1 MIIPILSFMRSIIS
15 IVLLLTWSVSSFS
28 QATSLAGLHPALP
41 GEIDHSQPMMID
53 GVTTPVFSAD
63 GLQIAPEKL
72 GEFFSSGE
80 LTLEPYVNDKKEV
93 KAFVFRKLT
102 EEEQK
107 MMGGMMKRPM
117 DEITADE
124 KAHPIDGVLTDMKGN
139 KVKISDFK
147 GKVVVI
153 NFWFIAC
160 KPCTM
165 EMPEL
170 NHVVTEFNGKDVVFL
185 GVALDD
191 AKALKKFLKEHT
203 FDYQIFAKSDQFAN
217 EMGVMSF
224 PTHFVIGKDGILQ
237 FKTSGFSPSTIPT
250 LKEAINAALN

>member
-1 MIIPILSFMRSIIS
+1 MMTKTSNVIKTLLVASLMLFSIIS
-15 IVLLLTWSVSSFS
+15 FS
-28 QATSLAGLHPALP
+28 QVSSLAGLHPASP
-41 GEIDHSQPMMID
+41 GDIDHSQPMMID

-139 KVKISDFK
+139 KVKISDFI

-170 NHVVTEFNGKDVVFL
+170 NHLVTEFNGKDVVFL
-185 GVALDD
+185 GVALDE
-191 AKALKKFLKEHT
+191 AKDLKKFLKEHA
-203 FDYQIFAKSDQFAN
+203 FDYRIFSKGDQFAN

-224 PTHFVIGKDGILQ
+224 PTHFVIGRDGILQ
-237 FKTSGFSPSTIPT
+237 FKTSGFSPTTIPT
-250 LKEAINAALN
+250 LKEAINAAL

>member
-1 MIIPILSFMRSIIS
+1 MKSILSFFFFTFLSC
-15 IVLLLTWSVSSFS
+15 SVFS
-28 QATSLAGLHPALP
+28 QVTSLEGLHAALP

-53 GVTTPVFSAD
+53 GVTTPVFSPE
-63 GLQIAPEKL
+63 GVKIAPEKL
-72 GEFFSSGE
+72 GEYFSSGE
-80 LTLEPYVNDKKEV
+80 LTLEPYCNDKKEV
-93 KAFVFRKLT
+93 KAFVFRKLS
-102 EEEQK
+102 EEEKK
-107 MMGGMMKRPM
+107 MMSKMMIPV
-117 DEITADE
+117 DEISAEE
-124 KAHPIDGVLTDMKGN
+124 KNHPIDGVLTDLKGN

-185 GVALDD
+185 GVALDEVKD
-191 AKALKKFLKEHT
+191 LKKFLKEHA
-203 FDYQIFAKSDQFAN
+203 FDYRIFATGDQFAN

-224 PTHFVIGKDGILQ
+224 PTHFVIGRDGILQ
-237 FKTSGFSPSTIPT
+237 FKTSGFSPTTIPT
-250 LKEAINAALN
+250 LKEAINAALK

>member
-1 MIIPILSFMRSIIS
+1 MMTKTSNVIKTLLVASLMLFSIIS
-15 IVLLLTWSVSSFS
+15 FS
-28 QATSLAGLHPALP
+28 QVSSLAGLHPASP
-41 GEIDHSQPMMID
+41 GEIDHSKPMMID

-139 KVKISDFK
+139 KVKISDFI

-170 NHVVTEFNGKDVVFL
+170 NHLVTEFNGKDVVFL
-185 GVALDD
+185 GVALDE
-191 AKALKKFLKEHT
+191 AKDLKKFLKEHA
-203 FDYQIFAKSDQFAN
+203 FDYRIFSKGDQFAN

-224 PTHFVIGKDGILQ
+224 PTHFVIGRDGILQ
-237 FKTSGFSPSTIPT
+237 FKTSGFSPTTIPT
-250 LKEAINAALN
+250 LKEAINAAL

>member
-1 MIIPILSFMRSIIS
+1 MIFPISPNKIICAVFF
-15 IVLLLTWSVSSFS
+15 VLISAISFS
-28 QATSLAGLHPALP
+28 QVTSLEGLRAALP

-53 GVTTPVFSAD
+53 GVTTPVFTAE
-63 GLQIAPEKL
+63 GVKVAPEKL
-72 GEFFSSGE
+72 GEYFSSNE
-80 LTLEPYVNDKKEV
+80 YTLEPFVNAKKEL
-93 KAFVFRKLT
+93 KAFVFRKLS
-102 EEEQK
+102 EEEKK
-107 MMGGMMKRPM
+107 MMSKMMIPVE
-117 DEITADE
+117 EISSDE
-124 KAHPIDGVLTDMKGN
+124 KNHPIDGVLTDMKGN

-185 GVALDD
+185 GVALDEVKD
-191 AKALKKFLKEHT
+191 LKKFLKDHA
-203 FDYQIFAKSDQFAN
+203 FDYRIFAAGDQFAN

-224 PTHFVIGKDGILQ
+224 PTHFVIGRDGILQ
-237 FKTSGFSPSTIPT
+237 FKTSGFSPTTIPT
-250 LKEAINAALN
+250 LKDAINTALK

>member
-1 MIIPILSFMRSIIS
+1 M
-15 IVLLLTWSVSSFS
+15 LLTWSVSSFS
-28 QATSLAGLHPALP
+28 QVTSLAGLHPALP

-53 GVTTPVFSAD
+53 GVTTPVFSPD
-63 GLQIAPEKL
+63 SVQIAPEKL
-72 GEFFSSGE
+72 GEYFSSGE
-80 LTLEPYVNDKKEV
+80 LTLEPYCNDKKEV
-93 KAFVFRKLT
+93 KAFVFRKLS
-102 EEEQK
+102 EEEKK
-107 MMGGMMKRPM
+107 MMSKMMVSV
-117 DEITADE
+117 DEISAEE
-124 KAHPIDGVLTDMKGN
+124 KNHPIDGVLTDMKGN

-203 FDYQIFAKSDQFAN
+203 FDYRIFAKSDQFAN
-217 EMGVMSF
+217 EMKVMSF
-224 PTHFVIGKDGILQ
+224 PTHFVIARDGFLQ
-237 FKTSGFSPSTIPT
+237 FKTSGFSPTTIPT

>member
-1 MIIPILSFMRSIIS
+1 MIFPFSPNKIICAVFF
-15 IVLLLTWSVSSFS
+15 VLISAISFS
-28 QATSLAGLHPALP
+28 QVTSLEGLRAALP

-53 GVTTPVFSAD
+53 GVTTPVFTAE
-63 GLQIAPEKL
+63 GVKVAPEKL
-72 GEFFSSGE
+72 GEYFSSNE
-80 LTLEPYVNDKKEV
+80 YTLEPFVNAKKEL
-93 KAFVFRKLT
+93 KAFVFRQLS
-102 EEEQK
+102 EEEKK
-107 MMGGMMKRPM
+107 MMSKMMIPVE
-117 DEITADE
+117 EISSEE
-124 KAHPIDGVLTDMKGN
+124 KNHPIDGVLTDMKGN

-185 GVALDD
+185 GVALDEVKD
-191 AKALKKFLKEHT
+191 LKKFLKEHA
-203 FDYQIFAKSDQFAN
+203 FDYRIFAAGDQFAN

-224 PTHFVIGKDGILQ
+224 PTHFVIGRDGILQ
-237 FKTSGFSPSTIPT
+237 FKTSGFSPTTIPT
-250 LKEAINAALN
+250 LKEAINAALK

>member
-1 MIIPILSFMRSIIS
+1 MMTKTSNVIKTLLVASLMLFSIIS
-15 IVLLLTWSVSSFS
+15 FS
-28 QATSLAGLHPALP
+28 QVTSLAGLHPALP
-41 GEIDHSQPMMID
+41 GDIDHSQPMMID

-107 MMGGMMKRPM
+107 MMGGMMKGPM

-165 EMPEL
+165 EIPEL
-170 NHVVTEFNGKDVVFL
+170 NHVAAEYAGKDIVFL
-185 GVALDD
+185 GVALDE
-191 AKALKKFLKEHT
+191 AKALKKFLKEHP
-203 FDYQIFAKSDQFAN
+203 FDYRICAKSDQFAN
-217 EMGVMSF
+217 EMKVMSF
-224 PTHFVIGKDGILQ
+224 PTHFVIGRDGILQ
-237 FKTSGFSPSTIPT
+237 FKTSGFSPTTIPT

>member
-1 MIIPILSFMRSIIS
+1 MIFPISPNKIICAVFF
-15 IVLLLTWSVSSFS
+15 VLISAISFS
-28 QATSLAGLHPALP
+28 QVTSLEGLRAALP

-53 GVTTPVFSAD
+53 GVTTPVFTAE
-63 GLQIAPEKL
+63 GVKVAPEKL
-72 GEFFSSGE
+72 GEYFSSNE
-80 LTLEPYVNDKKEV
+80 YTLEPFVNAKKEL
-93 KAFVFRKLT
+93 KAFVFRKLS
-102 EEEQK
+102 EEEKK
-107 MMGGMMKRPM
+107 MMSKMMIPVE
-117 DEITADE
+117 EISSDE
-124 KAHPIDGVLTDMKGN
+124 KNHPIDGVLTDMKGN

-185 GVALDD
+185 GVALDEVKD
-191 AKALKKFLKEHT
+191 LKKFLKEHA
-203 FDYQIFAKSDQFAN
+203 FDYRIFAAGDQFAN

-224 PTHFVIGKDGILQ
+224 PTHFVIGRDGILQ
-237 FKTSGFSPSTIPT
+237 FKTSGFSPTTIPT
-250 LKEAINAALN
+250 LKDAINTALK

>member
-1 MIIPILSFMRSIIS
+1 MIFPFSPNKIIFAVFL
-15 IVLLLTWSVSSFS
+15 VLISAISFS
-28 QATSLAGLHPALP
+28 QVTSLEGLHAALP

-53 GVTTPVFSAD
+53 GVTTPVFSPE
-63 GLQIAPEKL
+63 GVKIAPEQL
-72 GEFFSSGE
+72 GKYFSSGE
-80 LTLEPYVNDKKEV
+80 LTLEPYCNDKKEV
-93 KAFVFRKLT
+93 KAFVFRKLS
-102 EEEQK
+102 EEEKK
-107 MMGGMMKRPM
+107 MMGGMMKMPV
-117 DEITADE
+117 DEITEEE
-124 KAHPIDGVLTDMKGN
+124 KAHPIDGVLTDLKGN

-185 GVALDD
+185 GIALDE
-191 AKALKKFLKEHT
+191 AKDLKKFLKAHA
-203 FDYQIFAKSDQFAN
+203 FDYRIFASGDQFAN

-224 PTHFVIGKDGILQ
+224 PTHFVIGRDGILQ
-237 FKTSGFSPSTIPT
+237 FKTSGFSPTTIPT
-250 LKEAINAALN
+250 LKEAINAALK

>member
-1 MIIPILSFMRSIIS
+1 MRSIIS